1 MPRTRLN
8 DGYVTTVG
16 WCKNE
21 MDHSLCGIPAVPGV
35 VDVVSH
41 KWFAEEQCILRS
53 VVGSTLHG
61 TEIEGKDDRDEM
73 GVCVEP
79 PEYIVGLK
87 HFEQYIH
94 RDRPEGVRSEPGDL
108 DLVIYSLRKYCRLA
122 LSGNPTIL
130 LLLFAP
136 NPVIGS
142 EWGARLQELAHAFV
156 AKTVANPFIGY
167 MTAQMQRLVGERG
180 QKRIKRPELEA
191 EHGFD
196 TKYASHVIRLGFQG
210 SEILRTG
217 VITLPMPSR
226 ERDYVLAIRRGE
238 INLDYVL
245 TKAGLLR
252 KEIETAKDESP
263 LPDRPDADAVN
274 KFLIDAYTGIWQWR
288 NWMWPTNR

>member
-1 MPRTRLN
+1 MAHPLR
-8 DGYVTTVG
+8 
-16 WCKNE
+16 
-21 MDHSLCGIPAVPGV
+21 GILDLLGGAMN
-35 VDVVSH
+35 H
-41 KWFAEEQCILRS
+41 KWFAEGQCILRS

-61 TEIEGKDDRDEM
+61 TEIEGQDDRDEM

-79 PEYIVGLK
+79 PEYVVGLK
-87 HFEQYIH
+87 HFEQYIY

-136 NPVIGS
+136 NPIIGS
-142 EWGARLQELAHAFV
+142 EWGTKLQGLTHAFV
-156 AKTVANPFIGY
+156 AKSVANPFIGY
-167 MTAQMQRLVGERG
+167 MTAQMQRLIGERG
-180 QKRIKRPELEA
+180 QKRIKRPELEV

-217 VITLPMPSR
+217 AITLPMPSR

-238 INLDYVL
+238 ISLDHLL

-263 LPDRPDADAVN
+263 LSDRPDANAVN
-274 KFLIDAYTGIWQWR
+274 KFLIDAYAGIWQWR
-288 NWMWPTNR
+288 NWMWPKGEE